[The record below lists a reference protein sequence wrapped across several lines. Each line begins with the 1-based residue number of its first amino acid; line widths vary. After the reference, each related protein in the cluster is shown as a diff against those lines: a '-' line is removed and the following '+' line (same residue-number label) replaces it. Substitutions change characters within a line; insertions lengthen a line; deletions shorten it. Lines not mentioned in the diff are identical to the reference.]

1 MNEKIEFRC
10 PKCGKLLD
18 SITLDYRLKWLCS
31 KCAEDQSD
39 VLHCERGC
47 KVKAVDLDAGLSCDS
62 KQAHELLTEGQVY
75 EVEKI
80 HVGGWCSSIRLKE
93 FPGKEFNTV
102 HFIRYELGGNMET
115 VEILAGGEFANA
127 VKSLGLTS
135 AVCAYHYQP
144 QPTHWREEYQVWLL
158 SKEDFD
164 NICAIDN
171 DDWKDDWGWWRHAYG
186 SNLGTVDCA
195 YIINGE
201 KLMAW
206 DGLQRKEWCQD
217 CSDCAGT
224 EKDKDECFHDHQYP
238 DILIY
243 LCDEI
248 GASTERNVCAC
259 TIDLARQNN
268 LTLAELFKKYLG

>member
-1 MNEKIEFRC
+1 MNYAKIRNYDIANGEGVRTSLFVSGCTNHC
-10 PKCGKLLD
+10 PGCFNSEEQDFNCGRPFTKET
-18 SITLDYRLKWLCS
+18 I
-31 KCAEDQSD
+31 AEIHKMLANPVIS
-39 VLHCERGC
+39 
-47 KVKAVDLDAGLSCDS
+47 GLS
-62 KQAHELLTEGQVY
+62 L
-75 EVEKI
+75 
-80 HVGGWCSSIRLKE
+80 
-93 FPGKEFNTV
+93 
-102 HFIRYELGGNMET
+102 LGGDP
-115 VEILAGGEFANA
+115 LCQDYGGIYDLIDLCFYTH
-127 VKSLGLTS
+127 SIG
-135 AVCAYHYQP
+135 
-144 QPTHWREEYQVWLL
+144 THWREEYQVWLL

-186 SNLGTVDCA
+186 SNLGAVDCA
-195 YIINGE
+195 YVINGE

-206 DGLQRKEWCQD
+206 DGLQRKEWCRD

>member
-1 MNEKIEFRC
+1 
-10 PKCGKLLD
+10 
-18 SITLDYRLKWLCS
+18 
-31 KCAEDQSD
+31 
-39 VLHCERGC
+39 
-47 KVKAVDLDAGLSCDS
+47 
-62 KQAHELLTEGQVY
+62 
-75 EVEKI
+75 
-80 HVGGWCSSIRLKE
+80 
-93 FPGKEFNTV
+93 
-102 HFIRYELGGNMET
+102 MET

-127 VKSLGLTS
+127 VKSLCLTS
-135 AVCAYHYQP
+135 AVCTYHYQH

-186 SNLGTVDCA
+186 SNLGAVDCA
-195 YIINGE
+195 YVINGE

-206 DGLQRKEWCQD
+206 DGLQRKEWCRD
-217 CSDCAGT
+217 CNDCAGT
-224 EKDKDECFHDHQYP
+224 EKNKDECFHDHQYP

-268 LTLAELFKKYLG
+268 LTLAEFFKKYLG

>member
-1 MNEKIEFRC
+1 M
-10 PKCGKLLD
+10 
-18 SITLDYRLKWLCS
+18 
-31 KCAEDQSD
+31 
-39 VLHCERGC
+39 
-47 KVKAVDLDAGLSCDS
+47 
-62 KQAHELLTEGQVY
+62 
-75 EVEKI
+75 
-80 HVGGWCSSIRLKE
+80 
-93 FPGKEFNTV
+93 
-102 HFIRYELGGNMET
+102 
-115 VEILAGGEFANA
+115 
-127 VKSLGLTS
+127 
-135 AVCAYHYQP
+135 
-144 QPTHWREEYQVWLL
+144 

-186 SNLGTVDCA
+186 SNLGAVDCA
-195 YIINGE
+195 YVINGE

-206 DGLQRKEWCQD
+206 DGLQRKEWCRD

>member
-1 MNEKIEFRC
+1 
-10 PKCGKLLD
+10 
-18 SITLDYRLKWLCS
+18 
-31 KCAEDQSD
+31 
-39 VLHCERGC
+39 
-47 KVKAVDLDAGLSCDS
+47 
-62 KQAHELLTEGQVY
+62 
-75 EVEKI
+75 
-80 HVGGWCSSIRLKE
+80 
-93 FPGKEFNTV
+93 
-102 HFIRYELGGNMET
+102 MET

-259 TIDLARQNN
+259 MIDLARQNN
-268 LTLAELFKKYLG
+268 LTLAELFKKYLGQVVMVVIKILILTEDRDTWVQKITSELRRCNCRKMLKPYQIQSGLFFFEIRSHYSENCKGECWSCVILDQYIPHELEVCVLRPCVKNSIIRTKNYQIGWEANENAHH

>member
-1 MNEKIEFRC
+1 
-10 PKCGKLLD
+10 
-18 SITLDYRLKWLCS
+18 
-31 KCAEDQSD
+31 
-39 VLHCERGC
+39 
-47 KVKAVDLDAGLSCDS
+47 
-62 KQAHELLTEGQVY
+62 
-75 EVEKI
+75 
-80 HVGGWCSSIRLKE
+80 
-93 FPGKEFNTV
+93 
-102 HFIRYELGGNMET
+102 MET

-135 AVCAYHYQP
+135 AVCTYHYQP

-186 SNLGTVDCA
+186 SNLGAVDCA
-195 YIINGE
+195 YVINGE

-206 DGLQRKEWCQD
+206 DGLQRKEWCRD
-217 CSDCAGT
+217 CRDCAGT

-268 LTLAELFKKYLG
+268 LTLMSWKSVYCAHV

>member
-1 MNEKIEFRC
+1 
-10 PKCGKLLD
+10 
-18 SITLDYRLKWLCS
+18 
-31 KCAEDQSD
+31 
-39 VLHCERGC
+39 
-47 KVKAVDLDAGLSCDS
+47 
-62 KQAHELLTEGQVY
+62 
-75 EVEKI
+75 
-80 HVGGWCSSIRLKE
+80 
-93 FPGKEFNTV
+93 
-102 HFIRYELGGNMET
+102 MET

-135 AVCAYHYQP
+135 PCVL
-144 QPTHWREEYQVWLL
+144 TIISL
-158 SKEDFD
+158 SLRIGVKNTKFGCCPKRILTISVLSTTM
-164 NICAIDN
+164 N
-171 DDWKDDWGWWRHAYG
+171 WKNDWGWWRHAYG
-186 SNLGTVDCA
+186 SNLGAVDCA
-195 YIINGE
+195 YVINGE

-206 DGLQRKEWCQD
+206 DGLQRKEWCRD

>member
-1 MNEKIEFRC
+1 
-10 PKCGKLLD
+10 
-18 SITLDYRLKWLCS
+18 
-31 KCAEDQSD
+31 
-39 VLHCERGC
+39 
-47 KVKAVDLDAGLSCDS
+47 
-62 KQAHELLTEGQVY
+62 
-75 EVEKI
+75 
-80 HVGGWCSSIRLKE
+80 
-93 FPGKEFNTV
+93 
-102 HFIRYELGGNMET
+102 MET

-164 NICAIDN
+164 NICAINN

-195 YIINGE
+195 YVINSE

>member
-1 MNEKIEFRC
+1 
-10 PKCGKLLD
+10 
-18 SITLDYRLKWLCS
+18 
-31 KCAEDQSD
+31 
-39 VLHCERGC
+39 
-47 KVKAVDLDAGLSCDS
+47 
-62 KQAHELLTEGQVY
+62 
-75 EVEKI
+75 
-80 HVGGWCSSIRLKE
+80 
-93 FPGKEFNTV
+93 
-102 HFIRYELGGNMET
+102 MET

-135 AVCAYHYQP
+135 AVCTYHYQP

-186 SNLGTVDCA
+186 SNLGAVDCA
-195 YIINGE
+195 YVINGE

-206 DGLQRKEWCQD
+206 DGLQRKEWCRD
-217 CSDCAGT
+217 CGDCAGT

-238 DILIY
+238 NILIY

>member
-1 MNEKIEFRC
+1 
-10 PKCGKLLD
+10 
-18 SITLDYRLKWLCS
+18 
-31 KCAEDQSD
+31 
-39 VLHCERGC
+39 
-47 KVKAVDLDAGLSCDS
+47 
-62 KQAHELLTEGQVY
+62 
-75 EVEKI
+75 
-80 HVGGWCSSIRLKE
+80 
-93 FPGKEFNTV
+93 
-102 HFIRYELGGNMET
+102 MET

-195 YIINGE
+195 YVINGE

-206 DGLQRKEWCQD
+206 DGLQRKEWCRD

-259 TIDLARQNN
+259 TIDLAWQNN
-268 LTLAELFKKYLG
+268 LTLAELFKRYLG